1 MSQKEWGGESM
12 AQITIRSIDPEVE
25 QEIRKIS
32 RMTGKSLNK
41 VILEMIYNY
50 TGFNKKKQT
59 PPSASLRKLSGNWSD
74 KEASNFLRSIAS
86 CEQIDEDMWK

>member
-1 MSQKEWGGESM
+1 M
-12 AQITIRSIDPEVE
+12 AQITLRSIDPKIE
-25 QEIRKIS
+25 QKIRKIS

-41 VILEMIYNY
+41 VILEIIYDC

-59 PPSASLRKLSGNWSD
+59 PTAASLRKLSGGWSD

>member
-1 MSQKEWGGESM
+1 M
-12 AQITIRSIDPEVE
+12 AQITIRGMDPKIE

-41 VILEMIYNY
+41 VILEMIYNCM
-50 TGFNKKKQT
+50 GFNKKKQT
-59 PPSASLRKLSGNWSD
+59 SPAASLKKMAGGWSQ
-74 KEASNFLRSIAS
+74 KEASDFLESIAT

>member
-1 MSQKEWGGESM
+1 M
-12 AQITIRSIDPEVE
+12 AQITIRDMDPEIE

-59 PPSASLRKLSGNWSD
+59 PPA
-74 KEASNFLRSIAS
+74 A
-86 CEQIDEDMWK
+86 

>member
-1 MSQKEWGGESM
+1 M
-12 AQITIRSIDPEVE
+12 AQITIRDMDPEIE
-25 QEIRKIS
+25 QKIRKIS

-50 TGFNKKKQT
+50 TGFNKKKQAS
-59 PPSASLRKLSGNWSD
+59 PAASLRKLSGGWSK
-74 KEASNFLRSIAS
+74 KEASDFLKSIAS